1 MALKI
6 ITDSTADIPPA
17 MARDLDITIV
27 PLNVHFGD
35 EVYRDGIDLSTDAF
49 FERLP
54 HSAVLPS
61 TSQPSAGT
69 FFETYQQLLAG
80 GHKVLSLHISGK
92 LSGTMNSALLAQ
104 RDLPPDAPLVIVDT
118 QLASMPLGFVAIE
131 AARSART
138 GATLAEAEAAA
149 RRTMAAVPFRLFL
162 DTLEYLQRGGRI
174 GRVQAMLGSLLSF
187 KPVLTLQ
194 DGEMKPVERVRHRAR
209 AIQHLEEFAQSIAA
223 PQEIAVMYSS
233 SQPDDAEAL
242 RDRIAARFP
251 GIPVFLAQIGPV
263 IGVHLGPRAMGVIVR
278 DSVPQP

>member
-6 ITDSTADIPPA
+6 VTDSTSDIPPA
-17 MARDLDITIV
+17 LVRELDITIV

-35 EVYRDGIDLSTDAF
+35 QVYRDGVDLSTDEF
-49 FERLP
+49 FVRLP
-54 HSAVLPS
+54 QSAVLPS

-69 FFETYQQLLAG
+69 FLETYQSLLDAG
-80 GHKVLSLHISGK
+80 HEVLSLHISGK

-118 QLASMPLGFVAIE
+118 LLASMPLGFVALE
-131 AARSART
+131 AARAARA
-138 GATLAEAEAAA
+138 GASLAEAEAVA

-194 DGEMKPVERVRHRAR
+194 DGEMRPVERVRHRAR
-209 AIQHLEEFAQSIAA
+209 AIQHLDDFAATFTA

-233 SQPDDAEAL
+233 SQPEDAAAM

-278 DSVPQP
+278 DGGAAP